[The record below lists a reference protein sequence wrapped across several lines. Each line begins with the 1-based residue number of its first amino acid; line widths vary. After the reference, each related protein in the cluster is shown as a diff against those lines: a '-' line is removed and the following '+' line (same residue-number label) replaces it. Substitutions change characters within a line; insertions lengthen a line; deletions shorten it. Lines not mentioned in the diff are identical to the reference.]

1 MTHLADGKPKGH
13 QECIKHHREVL
24 NDRLQTPMA
33 SGGVSIVRN
42 GGKGWRTHLAPIPPL
57 KSLIILSR
65 TLQWNPPID
74 MESLLGLG

>member
-13 QECIKHHREVL
+13 EECIEHHKEVP
-24 NDRLQTPMA
+24 NDRLQPLRA

-42 GGKGWRTHLAPIPPL
+42 GGKGYRTHLAPIPPL

-65 TLQWNPPID
+65 TLQ
-74 MESLLGLG
+74 